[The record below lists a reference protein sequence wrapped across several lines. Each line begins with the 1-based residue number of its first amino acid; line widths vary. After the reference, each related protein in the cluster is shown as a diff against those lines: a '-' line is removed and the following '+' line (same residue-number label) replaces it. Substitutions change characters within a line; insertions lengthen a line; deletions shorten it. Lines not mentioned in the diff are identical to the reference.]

1 MFIVLKTLCTYRLN
15 NSSTKLDEV
24 YLSFHRSVLQS
35 SWLSL
40 KPELKSR
47 RSCLFQSFRADNRI
61 CKPVW
66 RFYLN
71 QTGENYFGRV
81 WGKSFYRGNEFC
93 YAIKPL
99 GGRSLEAIYIR
110 GLHFPH
116 LLIDVLT
123 QTILIYHP
131 PHYFLIMFNY
141 FGIFFCK
148 FLLIIFRVHSLLFK
162 CCFSN

>member
-1 MFIVLKTLCTYRLN
+1 MKCTYRFIEVFCRAVGYHWSR
-15 NSSTKLDEV
+15 SSRVDARV
-24 YLSFHRSVLQS
+24 CFSLSEQTTGFVN
-35 SWLSL
+35 
-40 KPELKSR
+40 P
-47 RSCLFQSFRADNRI
+47 F
-61 CKPVW
+61 W

-81 WGKSFYRGNEFC
+81 WGKSFYSGNEFC